1 MAQEWLSAL
10 EPYGKPALIGA
21 ASGLVTGL
29 LLRRLVKSLLL
40 TVAFAAAVYLLVAS
54 TTDWLQTVD
63 LPGAGREA
71 VEYAKAHRT
80 AAWDTARQYLS
91 DHLAGSVG
99 FASGILAGLALS
111 GRGFKRKPQAS

>member
-1 MAQEWLSAL
+1 MPADWISTL

-63 LPGAGREA
+63 LSGAGREA
-71 VEYAKAHRT
+71 VEYAKAHRE
-80 AAWDTARQYLS
+80 AAWGTARQYLN

-99 FASGILAGLALS
+99 FAAGILGGMALS
-111 GRGFKRKPQAS
+111 GRTFKKKPRAS